1 MPSDNKNDDIAP
13 AMVMPENKIRDKVT
27 LGGRIS
33 VSGDGFER
41 ELLARAEAAAE
52 GTRDAFIEA
61 ADEDIDKL
69 QNACRLAEN
78 ELRSRAAHLKSVQRT
93 AHDIKGYGSNIGY
106 DLLTLFA
113 DSLSGFLLQTTA
125 AESRQVSVARV
136 HVDAMR
142 LVFYKQMTGD
152 GGDAGKQL
160 MQSLRD
166 AVAKVK

>member
-1 MPSDNKNDDIAP
+1 MPLDDGNDDISP
-13 AMVMPENKIRDKVT
+13 AMIWPENKIRDKVT
-27 LGGRIS
+27 LGGRL
-33 VSGDGFER
+33 SGDGFDP

-69 QNACRLAEN
+69 QNTCRLAEN
-78 ELRSRAAHLKSVQRT
+78 EPRACAAHLKSIQRS

-113 DSLSGFLLQTTA
+113 DSLSNFLLKTA
-125 AESRQVSVARV
+125 AEESRRVSVARV

-142 LVFYKQMTGD
+142 LVFYQQITGN
-152 GGDAGKQL
+152 GGGVGKLL
-160 MQSLRD
+160 MQRLRD
-166 AVAKVK
+166 AVAKVS